1 MGMAAKVL
9 LVEDSKLL
17 RIAGERALTKA
28 GYFVYTASDG
38 EQAITVANE
47 ELPDIILLDMLIPK
61 ISGLDV
67 LRTLK
72 NTSATKEIPVVVVSG
87 LSQANAEKL
96 IVAGATD
103 YFEKSTLALDKNSD
117 LLAPV
122 VEKVLRHVRHE
133 RELEKR
139 LLELAAKKAAGVGDG

>member
-1 MGMAAKVL
+1 MAAKVL
-9 LVEDSKLL
+9 LVEDSKFL
-17 RIAGERALTKA
+17 RVAGERALNKA

-47 ELPDIILLDMLIPK
+47 QLPDIILLDMLIPK
-61 ISGLDV
+61 ISGQDV

-72 NTSATKEIPVVVVSG
+72 NTSATKEIPVVVVSS

-96 IVAGATD
+96 IAAGATE
-103 YFEKSTLALDKNSD
+103 YFEKSTLVLDKRSD
-117 LLAPV
+117 LLAAV

-139 LLELAAKKAAGVGDG
+139 LHELAAKKAAGAGD